1 MQTARAWV
9 VTLLQSGPDLR
20 TEILSK
26 YWNRLIN
33 EIEPYVAGEQPKP
46 GQKVIKL
53 NTNENPYPP
62 SPRVKEALEN
72 FNLADLRLYPDTNS
86 TDVIKA
92 AARFDGVSEENIF
105 CGNGSDEVL
114 AICFQTFFEKKALT
128 GLPVLMP
135 DYSYSFYPVF
145 SEFYDIRRK
154 TIPLKEDFRLDPDDY
169 IGVPNCG
176 IVFANPNAPT
186 SRAIAVED
194 CARIA
199 KANPDSV
206 VIVDEAYVAF
216 EEKYESAVSLIN
228 EYPNVCVVRTLSKAF
243 SLAGIRLGYAVGSPE
258 LIEGLR
264 RARDSFNSYPVDRLA
279 QKVAEA
285 ALLDV
290 DYYNSTRSRIIATRK
305 WFVRELES
313 LGFTMP
319 PSSANF
325 VFAKPPSDC
334 GTLYQNL
341 RTKGILVRYFNK
353 PVLNEYLR
361 ITIGTDEEMK
371 ELLDAIKQEVRNV
384 QNS

>member
-1 MQTARAWV
+1 M
-9 VTLLQSGPDLR
+9 
-20 TEILSK
+20 SK
-26 YWNRLIN
+26 YWNKLIN
-33 EIEPYVAGEQPKP
+33 NIEPYVAGEQPKP
-46 GQKVIKL
+46 GQKIIKL

-62 SPRVKEALEN
+62 SPKVKEALEN
-72 FNLADLRLYPDTNS
+72 YNLADLRLYPDTNS
-86 TDVIKA
+86 TDVIRA
-92 AARFDGVSEENIF
+92 AAKFDGVSESNIF

-114 AICFQTFFEKKALT
+114 AIAFQTFFEKKALT

-199 KANPDSV
+199 EANPDSV

-216 EEKYESAVSLIN
+216 EERYESAVSLIGKYKN
-228 EYPNVCVVRTLSKAF
+228 ICVIRTLSKAF
-243 SLAGIRLGYAVGSPE
+243 SLAGIRLGYAVGSEE
-258 LIEGLR
+258 LIEGLK

-290 DYYNSTRSRIIATRK
+290 DYYNETRAKIIATRERFIRDLK
-305 WFVRELES
+305 DT
-313 LGFTMP
+313 GFTMP

-325 VFAKPPSDC
+325 VFAKPPMDC

-341 RTKGILVRYFNK
+341 RNKGILVRYFNK
-353 PVLNEYLR
+353 PVLSDYLR
-361 ITIGTDEEMK
+361 ITIGTEEEMSI
-371 ELLDAIKQEVRNV
+371 LLEAIKQEV
-384 QNS
+384 QNAENS

>member
-1 MQTARAWV
+1 M
-9 VTLLQSGPDLR
+9 
-20 TEILSK
+20 SK
-26 YWNRLIN
+26 YWNKLIN
-33 EIEPYVAGEQPKP
+33 DIEPYVAGEQPKP

-62 SPRVKEALEN
+62 SPKVKEALEK
-72 FNLADLRLYPDTNS
+72 FDLSTLRLYPDTNS

-92 AARFDGVSEENIF
+92 AAKFDGVSEANIF

-114 AICFQTFFEKKALT
+114 AIAFQTFFEKKALT

-145 SEFYDIRRK
+145 SEFYDIRRQ

-216 EEKYESAVSLIN
+216 ENNYESAVSMIG
-228 EYPNVCVVRTLSKAF
+228 EYKNVCVIRTLSKAF
-243 SLAGIRLGYAVGSPE
+243 SLAGIRLGYAVGSEE
-258 LIEGLR
+258 LIEGLK

-290 DYYNSTRSRIIATRK
+290 GYYNETRAKIIATRTWVEK
-305 WFVRELES
+305 ELKEI
-313 LGFTMP
+313 GFTMP

-325 VFAKPPSDC
+325 VYAKPPMDC
-334 GTLYQNL
+334 GALYQNL

-361 ITIGTDEEMK
+361 ITIGTDEEMR
-371 ELLDAIKQEVRNV
+371 ELLDAIKQEVKNAE
-384 QNS
+384 NS

>member
-1 MQTARAWV
+1 MLTAKDSV
-9 VTLLQSGPDLR
+9 VTQLPSEPDLR
-20 TEILSK
+20 TDKLSK
-26 YWNRLIN
+26 YWNKLIN
-33 EIEPYVAGEQPKP
+33 DIEPYVAGEQPKP

-62 SPRVKEALEN
+62 TPKVKEALDR

-86 TDVIKA
+86 TIVMQA
-92 AARFDGVSEENIF
+92 AAKFDGVSEKNIF

-114 AICFQTFFEKKALT
+114 AIAFQTFFEKKALT

-199 KANPDSV
+199 EANPDSV

-216 EEKYESAVSLIN
+216 EENYESAVSLIGK
-228 EYPNVCVVRTLSKAF
+228 YKNVCVIRTLSKAF
-243 SLAGIRLGYAVGSPE
+243 SLAGIRLGYAVGSEE
-258 LIEGLR
+258 LIEGLK

-279 QKVAEA
+279 QVVAEA

-290 DYYNSTRSRIIATRK
+290 DYYNETRNKIIATRK
-305 WFVRELES
+305 WVSEELS
-313 LGFTMP
+313 KIGFTMP

-325 VFAKPPSDC
+325 VYAKPPVDC

-341 RTKGILVRYFNK
+341 RNKGILVRYFNK

-361 ITIGTDEEMK
+361 ITIGTDEEMRA
-371 ELLDAIKQEVRNV
+371 LIDAIKEEVKNAE
-384 QNS
+384 NS

>member
-1 MQTARAWV
+1 M
-9 VTLLQSGPDLR
+9 
-20 TEILSK
+20 SK
-26 YWNRLIN
+26 YWNKLIN
-33 EIEPYVAGEQPKP
+33 DIEPYVAGEQPKP

-53 NTNENPYPP
+53 NTNENPYAP
-62 SPRVKEALEN
+62 SPKVKEAL
-72 FNLADLRLYPDTNS
+72 ADFDLSTLRLYPDTNS
-86 TDVIKA
+86 TDVIRA
-92 AARFDGVSEENIF
+92 AAKFDGVGEENIF

-135 DYSYSFYPVF
+135 EFSYSFYPVF

-154 TIPLKEDFRLDPDDY
+154 AIPLKEDFRLDPDDY

-186 SRAIAVED
+186 TRAIAVAD

-199 KANPDSV
+199 AANPDSV

-216 EEKYESAVSLIN
+216 EEKYETAVSLIK
-228 EYPNVCVVRTLSKAF
+228 EYKNVCVVRTLSKAF
-243 SLAGIRLGYAVGSPE
+243 SLAGIRLGYAVADAE
-258 LIEGLR
+258 LIEGLK

-290 DYYNSTRSRIIATRK
+290 DYYEETRK
-305 WFVRELES
+305 KIIGTRGRVEAELKK

-319 PSSANF
+319 PSSSNF
-325 VFAKPPSDC
+325 LFAKPPMDC

-341 RTKGILVRYFNK
+341 RSKGILVRYFNK
-353 PVLNEYLR
+353 PVLCDYLR
-361 ITIGTDEEMK
+361 ITIGTDEEMD
-371 ELLDAIKQEVRNV
+371 ELLDAIRQEV
-384 QNS
+384 QNAENS

>member
-1 MQTARAWV
+1 
-9 VTLLQSGPDLR
+9 
-20 TEILSK
+20 
-26 YWNRLIN
+26 
-33 EIEPYVAGEQPKP
+33 
-46 GQKVIKL
+46 
-53 NTNENPYPP
+53 
-62 SPRVKEALEN
+62 
-72 FNLADLRLYPDTNS
+72 
-86 TDVIKA
+86 
-92 AARFDGVSEENIF
+92 
-105 CGNGSDEVL
+105 
-114 AICFQTFFEKKALT
+114 
-128 GLPVLMP
+128 MP

-216 EEKYESAVSLIN
+216 EEKYESAVSLIS

-243 SLAGIRLGYAVGSPE
+243 SLAGIRLGYAAGSEE

-290 DYYNSTRSRIIATRK
+290 DYYNETREKIIATRK
-305 WFVRELES
+305 WVIKELEA

-325 VFAKPPSDC
+325 VFAKPPADC

-361 ITIGTDEEMK
+361 ITVGTVEEMK
-371 ELLDAIKQEVRNV
+371 ELLDAIKQEVLNV

>member
-1 MQTARAWV
+1 
-9 VTLLQSGPDLR
+9 
-20 TEILSK
+20 
-26 YWNRLIN
+26 
-33 EIEPYVAGEQPKP
+33 
-46 GQKVIKL
+46 
-53 NTNENPYPP
+53 
-62 SPRVKEALEN
+62 
-72 FNLADLRLYPDTNS
+72 
-86 TDVIKA
+86 
-92 AARFDGVSEENIF
+92 
-105 CGNGSDEVL
+105 
-114 AICFQTFFEKKALT
+114 
-128 GLPVLMP
+128 MP

-145 SEFYDIRRK
+145 SEFYDIRRQ

-216 EEKYESAVSLIN
+216 ENEYESAVSLIN
-228 EYPNVCVVRTLSKAF
+228 EYKNVCVVRTLSKAF
-243 SLAGIRLGYAVGSPE
+243 SLAGIRLGYAVGSEE
-258 LIEGLR
+258 LIEGLK

-290 DYYNSTRSRIIATRK
+290 DYYNETRAKIIATRTWVEK
-305 WFVRELES
+305 ELKEI
-313 LGFTMP
+313 GFTMP

-325 VFAKPPSDC
+325 VYAKPPIDC

-361 ITIGTDEEMK
+361 ITIGTDEEMR
-371 ELLDAIKQEVRNV
+371 ELLDAIKQEVKNAE
-384 QNS
+384 NS

>member
-1 MQTARAWV
+1 M
-9 VTLLQSGPDLR
+9 
-20 TEILSK
+20 SK
-26 YWNRLIN
+26 YWNKLIN
-33 EIEPYVAGEQPKP
+33 DIEPYVAGEQPKP

-62 SPRVKEALEN
+62 SPKVKEALAK
-72 FNLADLRLYPDTNS
+72 FNLSDLRLYPDTNS

-92 AARFDGVSEENIF
+92 AAAFDGVSEENIF

-114 AICFQTFFEKKALT
+114 AIAFQTFFEKKALT

-145 SEFYDIRRK
+145 SEFYDIRRQ
-154 TIPLKEDFRLDPDDY
+154 TIALKEDFRLDPDDY

-186 SRAIAVED
+186 SRAIAVAD

-199 KANPDSV
+199 EANPDSV

-216 EEKYESAVSLIN
+216 EDNYESAVSLIGKYKN
-228 EYPNVCVVRTLSKAF
+228 ICVIRTLSKAF
-243 SLAGIRLGYAVGSPE
+243 SLAGIRLGYAVGSAE
-258 LIEGLR
+258 LIEGLK

-285 ALLDV
+285 ALLDTE
-290 DYYNSTRSRIIATRK
+290 YYNATRSRILSTRR
-305 WFVRELES
+305 WFIKELRD
-313 LGFTMP
+313 LGFIMP

-325 VFAKPPSDC
+325 VFAKPPIDC

-341 RTKGILVRYFNK
+341 RSKGILVRYFNR

-361 ITIGTDEEMK
+361 ITIGTDTEMEK
-371 ELLDAIKQEVRNV
+371 LIAAIKQEV
-384 QNS
+384 QNAENS

>member
-1 MQTARAWV
+1 M
-9 VTLLQSGPDLR
+9 
-20 TEILSK
+20 
-26 YWNRLIN
+26 
-33 EIEPYVAGEQPKP
+33 AGEQPKP

-62 SPRVKEALEN
+62 SPKVKEALGK
-72 FNLADLRLYPDTNS
+72 FDLSTLRLYPDTNS

-92 AARFDGVSEENIF
+92 AAKFDGVSEANIF

-145 SEFYDIRRK
+145 SEFYDIRRQ

-216 EEKYESAVSLIN
+216 ENEYESAVSLIN
-228 EYPNVCVVRTLSKAF
+228 EYKNICVVRTLSKAF
-243 SLAGIRLGYAVGSPE
+243 SLAGIRLGYAVGSEE
-258 LIEGLR
+258 LIEGLK
-264 RARDSFNSYPVDRLA
+264 RARDSFNSYPTDRLA
-279 QKVAEA
+279 QKIA
-285 ALLDV
+285 AASVLDV
-290 DYYNSTRSRIIATRK
+290 KYHEECIKKIIRTRTNTAE
-305 WFVRELES
+305 ELKS
-313 LGFTMP
+313 MGFDVP
-319 PSSANF
+319 DSSANF
-325 VFAKPPSDC
+325 IFARPPRGIDAE
-334 GTLYQNL
+334 TLYLNL
-341 RTKGILVRYFNK
+341 RAKGILVRYFKTPGINDR
-353 PVLNEYLR
+353 LR
-361 ITIGTDEEMK
+361 ITIGTDDEMEKFIANVREEISNAK
-371 ELLDAIKQEVRNV
+371 D
-384 QNS
+384 S

>member
-1 MQTARAWV
+1 MPRSCSKSKIRGLIT
-9 VTLLQSGPDLR
+9 
-20 TEILSK
+20 LSK
-26 YWNRLIN
+26 YWNKLIN
-33 EIEPYVAGEQPKP
+33 DIEPYVAGEQPKP
-46 GQKVIKL
+46 GQRVIKL

-62 SPRVKEALEN
+62 SPKVKAALEK
-72 FNLADLRLYPDTNS
+72 FNLSDLRLYPDTNS
-86 TDVIKA
+86 TDVVRA
-92 AARFDGVSEENIF
+92 AAKFDGVSEANIF

-114 AICFQTFFEKKALT
+114 AIAFQTFFEKKSLT

-145 SEFYDIRRK
+145 SEFYDIRRQ
-154 TIPLKEDFRLDPDDY
+154 TIALKEDFRLDPDDY

-186 SRAIAVED
+186 SRAVALGDIEK
-194 CARIA
+194 IA

-216 EEKYESAVSLIN
+216 EEQYETAVSLIDTC
-228 EYPNVCVVRTLSKAF
+228 PNICVIRTLSKAF
-243 SLAGIRLGYAVGSPE
+243 SLAGIRLGYAVGSEE

-264 RARDSFNSYPVDRLA
+264 RARDSFNSYPVDRIA

-290 DYYNSTRSRIIATRK
+290 DYYNATRSKIISTRK
-305 WFVRELES
+305 WFARELVN
-313 LGFTMP
+313 LGFKLP

-325 VFAKPPSDC
+325 VFAKPPMDC

-341 RTKGILVRYFNK
+341 RNKGILVRYFNK

-361 ITIGTDEEMK
+361 ITIGTDEEMNK
-371 ELLDAIKQEVRNV
+371 LFEVIRQEVKNAE
-384 QNS
+384 NS

>member
-1 MQTARAWV
+1 M
-9 VTLLQSGPDLR
+9 
-20 TEILSK
+20 SK
-26 YWNRLIN
+26 YWNKLIN
-33 EIEPYVAGEQPKP
+33 DIEPYVAGEQPKK

-62 SPRVKEALEN
+62 SPAVKEALEK
-72 FNLADLRLYPDTNS
+72 FDLSDLRLYPDTNS
-86 TDVIKA
+86 TDVIRAVAK
-92 AARFDGVSEENIF
+92 FDGVDEENVF

-135 DYSYSFYPVF
+135 EFSYSFYPVY

-154 TIPLKEDFRLDPDDY
+154 TIPLKENFRLDPDDY

-186 SRAIAVED
+186 TRAIAVSE

-199 KANPDSV
+199 AANPDSV

-216 EEKYESAVSLIN
+216 EEEYESAVSLIKDYKN
-228 EYPNVCVVRTLSKAF
+228 ICVVRTLSKAF
-243 SLAGIRLGYAVGSPE
+243 SLAGIRLGYAVADKE

-285 ALLDV
+285 ALLDK
-290 DYYNSTRSRIIATRK
+290 DYYNATRSKIIATRK
-305 WFVRELES
+305 WFAKELEG

-319 PSSANF
+319 PSSSNF
-325 VFAKPPSDC
+325 LFAKPPVDC

-341 RTKGILVRYFNK
+341 RSKGILVRYFNK
-353 PVLNEYLR
+353 PVLNEYMR
-361 ITIGTDEEMK
+361 ITIGTDEEMN
-371 ELLDAIKQEVRNV
+371 ELLNAIKQEVPNV

>member
-1 MQTARAWV
+1 M
-9 VTLLQSGPDLR
+9 
-20 TEILSK
+20 SK
-26 YWNRLIN
+26 YWNKLIN
-33 EIEPYVAGEQPKP
+33 DIEPYVAGEQPKP

-62 SPRVKEALEN
+62 SPKVKEALEK
-72 FNLADLRLYPDTNS
+72 FDLSTLRLYPDTNS

-92 AARFDGVSEENIF
+92 AAKFDGVSEANIF

-145 SEFYDIRRK
+145 SEFYDIRRQ

-216 EEKYESAVSLIN
+216 ENEYESAVSLIN
-228 EYPNVCVVRTLSKAF
+228 EYKNVCVVRTLSKAF
-243 SLAGIRLGYAVGSPE
+243 SLAGIRLGYAVGSEE
-258 LIEGLR
+258 LIEGLK

-279 QKVAEA
+279 
-285 ALLDV
+285 
-290 DYYNSTRSRIIATRK
+290 
-305 WFVRELES
+305 
-313 LGFTMP
+313 
-319 PSSANF
+319 
-325 VFAKPPSDC
+325 
-334 GTLYQNL
+334 
-341 RTKGILVRYFNK
+341 
-353 PVLNEYLR
+353 
-361 ITIGTDEEMK
+361 
-371 ELLDAIKQEVRNV
+371 
-384 QNS
+384 

>member
-1 MQTARAWV
+1 M
-9 VTLLQSGPDLR
+9 
-20 TEILSK
+20 SK
-26 YWNRLIN
+26 YWNKLIN
-33 EIEPYVAGEQPKP
+33 DIEPYVAGEQPKP

-62 SPRVKEALEN
+62 TPKVKEALDN
-72 FNLADLRLYPDTNS
+72 FDLSSLRLYPDTNS
-86 TDVIKA
+86 TDVIRA
-92 AARFDGVSEENIF
+92 AAKFDGVSEENIF

-114 AICFQTFFEKKALT
+114 AIAFQTFFEKKALT

-145 SEFYDIRRK
+145 SEFYDIRRQ
-154 TIPLKEDFRLDPDDY
+154 TIALKEDFRLDPDDY

-199 KANPDSV
+199 AANPDSV

-216 EEKYESAVSLIN
+216 EENYESAVSLIN
-228 EYPNVCVVRTLSKAF
+228 EYKNICVIRTLSKAF
-243 SLAGIRLGYAVGSPE
+243 SLAGIRLGYAVGSAE

-285 ALLDV
+285 ALLDKN
-290 DYYNSTRSRIIATRK
+290 YYDETRAKIIATRK
-305 WFVRELES
+305 KFIGDIEEM
-313 LGFTMP
+313 GFTMP

-325 VFAKPPSDC
+325 VYAKPPKSIGAD
-334 GTLYQNL
+334 TLYQNL
-341 RTKGILVRYFNK
+341 RNKGILVRYFNK
-353 PVLNEYLR
+353 PVLCDYLR
-361 ITIGTDEEMK
+361 ISIGTDEEMQA
-371 ELLDAIKQEVRNV
+371 LTDAIRQEV
-384 QNS
+384 QNAENS

>member
-1 MQTARAWV
+1 MSRSSR
-9 VTLLQSGPDLR
+9 QSQIRGL
-20 TEILSK
+20 IKLSK
-26 YWNRLIN
+26 YWNKLIN
-33 EIEPYVAGEQPKP
+33 DIEPYVAGEQPKP

-62 SPRVKEALEN
+62 TPKVKEALDN
-72 FNLADLRLYPDTNS
+72 FDLSDLRLYPDTNS
-86 TDVIKA
+86 TIVKQA
-92 AARFDGVSEENIF
+92 AAKFDGVSEKNIF

-114 AICFQTFFEKKALT
+114 AIAFQTFFEKKAFT

-154 TIPLKEDFRLDPDDY
+154 TIALKDDFRLDPDDY

-186 SRAIAVED
+186 SRVVAVSDVEK
-194 CARIA
+194 IA

-216 EEKYESAVSLIN
+216 SEEYESAVSLIG
-228 EYPNVCVVRTLSKAF
+228 EYKNICVIRTLSKAF
-243 SLAGIRLGYAVGSPE
+243 SLAGIRLGYAVGNEE
-258 LIEGLR
+258 LIEGLM

-279 QKVAEA
+279 QTVAEA

-290 DYYNSTRSRIIATRK
+290 GYYNETRSKIISTRK
-305 WFVRELES
+305 WFAKEL
-313 LGFTMP
+313 LDIGFKMP

-325 VFAKPPSDC
+325 VFAKPPMDC

-341 RTKGILVRYFNK
+341 RSKGILVRYFNK
-353 PVLNEYLR
+353 PVLKDYLR
-361 ITIGTDEEMK
+361 ITIGTDEEMRI
-371 ELLDAIKQEVRNV
+371 LLDAIKEEV
-384 QNS
+384 QNAENS

>member
-1 MQTARAWV
+1 MIT
-9 VTLLQSGPDLR
+9 
-20 TEILSK
+20 LSK
-26 YWNRLIN
+26 YWNKLIN
-33 EIEPYVAGEQPKP
+33 DIEPYVAGEQPKP

-62 SPRVKEALEN
+62 TPGVKEALEQ
-72 FNLADLRLYPDTNS
+72 FDLSTLRLYPDTNS

-92 AARFDGVSEENIF
+92 AAAFDGVSEENIF

-114 AICFQTFFEKKALT
+114 AIAFQTFFEKKALT

-154 TIPLKEDFRLDPDDY
+154 TIALKENFRLDPDDY

-194 CARIA
+194 CAKIA

-216 EEKYESAVSLIN
+216 EEKYESAVSLIG
-228 EYPNVCVVRTLSKAF
+228 EYKNICVIRTLSKAF

-258 LIEGLR
+258 LIEGLK

-285 ALLDV
+285 ALLDKA
-290 DYYNSTRSRIIATRK
+290 YYDETRSKIIATRSR
-305 WFVRELES
+305 FVKELEE

-325 VFAKPPSDC
+325 VFAKPPMDC

-341 RTKGILVRYFNK
+341 RNKGILVRYFNK
-353 PVLNEYLR
+353 PVLNGYLR
-361 ITIGTDEEMK
+361 ITIGTDEEMAQ
-371 ELLDAIKQEVRNV
+371 LLEAIKEEVKNAE
-384 QNS
+384 NS

>member
-1 MQTARAWV
+1 M
-9 VTLLQSGPDLR
+9 
-20 TEILSK
+20 SK
-26 YWNRLIN
+26 YWNKLIN
-33 EIEPYVAGEQPKP
+33 DIEPYVAGEQPKP
-46 GQKVIKL
+46 GQRVIKL

-62 SPRVKEALEN
+62 SPKVREALES
-72 FNLADLRLYPDTNS
+72 FDLSTLRLYPDTNS

-92 AARFDGVSEENIF
+92 VAKFDGVGEENVF

-135 DYSYSFYPVF
+135 EFSYSFYPVF

-154 TIPLKEDFRLDPDDY
+154 AIPLKENFRLDPEDY

-186 SRAIAVED
+186 TRAIAVSD
-194 CARIA
+194 CAKIA
-199 KANPDSV
+199 AANPDSV

-216 EEKYESAVSLIN
+216 EEEYESAVSLIN
-228 EYPNVCVVRTLSKAF
+228 EYKNICVVRTLSKAF
-243 SLAGIRLGYAVGSPE
+243 SLAGIRLGYAIANEE
-258 LIEGLR
+258 LIEGLK

-279 QKVAEA
+279 QRVAEA
-285 ALLDV
+285 ALLDK
-290 DYYNSTRSRIIATRK
+290 DYYDETRAKIITTRK
-305 WFVRELES
+305 WFAKELED
-313 LGFTMP
+313 LGFIMP
-319 PSSANF
+319 PSSSNF
-325 VFAKPPSDC
+325 LFAKPPVDC

-353 PVLNEYLR
+353 PVLNEYMR

-371 ELLDAIKQEVRNV
+371 ELLNAIRQEVQNV

>member
-1 MQTARAWV
+1 MSRSCR
-9 VTLLQSGPDLR
+9 QSQIRGLI
-20 TEILSK
+20 TLSK
-26 YWNRLIN
+26 YWNKLIN
-33 EIEPYVAGEQPKP
+33 DIEPYVAGEQPKP

-62 SPRVKEALEN
+62 SPKVKEALDN
-72 FNLADLRLYPDTNS
+72 FDLTTLRLYPDTNS

-92 AARFDGVSEENIF
+92 AAKFDGVSEANIF

-145 SEFYDIRRK
+145 SEFYDIRRQ

-216 EEKYESAVSLIN
+216 ENEYESAVSLIN
-228 EYPNVCVVRTLSKAF
+228 EYKNVCVVRTLSKAF
-243 SLAGIRLGYAVGSPE
+243 SLAGIRLGYAVGSEE

-285 ALLDV
+285 ALLDK
-290 DYYNSTRSRIIATRK
+290 DYYNETRSKIIATRT
-305 WFVRELES
+305 WFEKELKE

-325 VFAKPPSDC
+325 VYAKPPMDC

-341 RTKGILVRYFNK
+341 RNKGILVRYFNK

-371 ELLDAIKQEVRNV
+371 ELLDAIKQEVKNAE
-384 QNS
+384 NS

>member
-1 MQTARAWV
+1 MPTAKDLA
-9 VTLLQSGPDLR
+9 VTLLPSEPDSR
-20 TEILSK
+20 TKPLSK
-26 YWNRLIN
+26 YWNKLIN
-33 EIEPYVAGEQPKP
+33 DIEPYVAGEQPKP

-62 SPRVKEALEN
+62 SPKVKEALDG

-86 TDVIKA
+86 TIVMQA
-92 AARFDGVSEENIF
+92 AAKFDGVSEKNIF

-114 AICFQTFFEKKALT
+114 AIAFQTFFEKKALT

-216 EEKYESAVSLIN
+216 ENEYESAVSLIN
-228 EYPNVCVVRTLSKAF
+228 EYKNVCVVRTLSKAF
-243 SLAGIRLGYAVGSPE
+243 SLAGIRLGYAVGSEE

-285 ALLDV
+285 ALLDK
-290 DYYNSTRSRIIATRK
+290 DYYDETRSKIIATRT
-305 WFVRELES
+305 WFEKELKE

-325 VFAKPPSDC
+325 VYAKPPIDC

-341 RTKGILVRYFNK
+341 RNKGILVRYFNK

-371 ELLDAIKQEVRNV
+371 ELLDAIKQEVKNAE
-384 QNS
+384 NS